1 MHEQS
6 PLLTTTPRERVGSK
20 YCKRLRGKG
29 LLPIVLYGHGEA
41 PQCLAVDAKEAVS
54 HFQLGE
60 KVFELD
66 LAGKRQTA
74 LLRDLQFDYL
84 GTNIVHADFSRV
96 DLNERIHSRV
106 HIRLR
111 GTAIGLKSAGNI
123 LMHPVSVIDIE
134 CAVRD
139 LPEYI
144 EVDITNLD
152 LGHAIHASEVKLPVD
167 NMKLVSDPHGIVA
180 QIVAVQEVVT
190 AEATDAATPAQPEVI
205 TEKKKEEE
213 GAAKPDAKK
222 KE

>member
-20 YCKRLRGKG
+20 YCKRLRDKG
-29 LLPIVLYGHGEA
+29 MLPIVLYGHGET
-41 PQCLAVDAKEAVS
+41 PQALAINAKEAVT
-54 HFQLGE
+54 HFESGE

-106 HIRLR
+106 HILLR
-111 GTAIGLKSAGNI
+111 GTAVGLKSAGNI
-123 LMHPVSVIDIE
+123 LMHPVSEIDIE

-139 LPEYI
+139 LPEHI
-144 EVDITNLD
+144 EVDITNLE
-152 LGHAIHASEVKLPVD
+152 LGHAIHASDVKLPVES
-167 NMKLVSDPHGIVA
+167 MKLLSDPRSIVA

-190 AEATDAATPAQPEVI
+190 AEATDAAATAQPEVI

-213 GAAKPDAKK
+213 GSAKPDAKK
-222 KE
+222 KD